1 MKKKIL
7 IIIMTTA
14 SYQIS
19 SDELYRIMLCFGQD
33 WWLKYLLTITQAMM
47 IMMVH
52 FGLNR
57 VSLNTFLMPE
67 EFEFKIAQ

>member
-1 MKKKIL
+1 MGQC

-19 SDELYRIMLCFGQD
+19 SDELYRTMVCFGQD
-33 WWLKYLLTITQAMM
+33 WWLKYLLPITQVMM
-47 IMMVH
+47 MMMVH

-57 VSLNTFLMPE
+57 VSSNTFLMPE
-67 EFEFKIAQ
+67 EFKIEIVM